1 VCIEYDYDHYDYYDG
16 DGVWDDDDFKTG
28 KVGVYKY

>member
-16 DGVWDDDDFKTG
+16 DGGWDDDDFKTG
-28 KVGVYKY
+28 K